1 MIETIKRDFVQGLK
15 TFKFW
20 AEVFSER
27 VKVEINVFKILNEI
41 RRLNERRDEL
51 LRELGM
57 ETMESWK
64 SSKELEDNE
73 RIFSLIRKIKELD
86 EKIEEQKRKIQELG
100 ELTKWKF

>member
-73 RIFSLIRKIKELD
+73 KIFSIVRKIKELD